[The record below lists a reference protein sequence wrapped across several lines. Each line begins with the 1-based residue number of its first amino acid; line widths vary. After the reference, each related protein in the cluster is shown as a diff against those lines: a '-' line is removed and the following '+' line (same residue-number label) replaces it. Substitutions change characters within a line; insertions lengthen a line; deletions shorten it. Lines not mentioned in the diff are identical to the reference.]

1 MPYINNT
8 HIQLLCV
15 IWEKR
20 HYEWNWI
27 NKYKTWAT
35 CRKNIKCGIGK
46 TNSPGI
52 SENTDLIKLKFTE
65 IQSETENGKNRI
77 ASAIL
82 KLAKSDLNVIDSLL
96 KKANEDFRDI
106 ISLAEYPRASKYGFD
121 EPNEN
126 KLKTDYLNDWT
137 EYLNWKNILLV
148 ISILFISC
156 QNGINCTSNQS
167 NLNSKVYNEQEAI
180 CFISKNLNDK
190 KIELNQIENAL
201 YIENEYMREIGII
214 SENGI
219 NEEENNLKIEL
230 DISKVIEIAL
240 KNKKTNITREKL
252 LEIYEAENKY
262 LEFIGI
268 ANWLGMKKNERTT
281 PYIIYCWLFAY
292 LRKSSRTFFVRNYL
306 LN

>member
-1 MPYINNT
+1 MNEIELINTKKLEQPVAKISNAE
-8 HIQLLCV
+8 L
-15 IWEKR
+15 EKLIDR
-20 HYEWNWI
+20 EFPE
-27 NKYKTWAT
+27 
-35 CRKNIKCGIGK
+35 
-46 TNSPGI
+46 NS
-52 SENTDLIKLKFTE
+52 NLIKQKLTE

-82 KLAKSDLNVIDSLL
+82 KLAKSDLNVIDSLV

-148 ISILFISC
+148 ISTLFISC
-156 QNGINCTSNQS
+156 QNGINCTINQS

-201 YIENEYMREIGII
+201 YIENEYMRKIGII
-214 SENGI
+214 SENEI

-252 LEIYEAENKY
+252 LEIFEAENKY

-268 ANWLGMKKNERTT
+268 AN
-281 PYIIYCWLFAY
+281 
-292 LRKSSRTFFVRNYL
+292 
-306 LN
+306 